1 MTTIAQLPN
10 EILLDIFEW
19 MKGGNGNLVNAM
31 KTCRRWHQL
40 ASTTIYRHITMCSKL
55 RDDTTTARFA
65 ASATQ
70 CDLVQSFSLNITQVH
85 LMGFS
90 ILSFD
95 AFDRLV
101 ELCDA
106 VSSMRKL
113 QTFALSFEK
122 AIGQGFKVSGAT
134 IVQLLQSLPGTVVN
148 LNLDCECL
156 DSPDLGQP
164 HVCEA
169 VGALLPRL
177 RSLRLRT
184 SHLCAGLFKPIAPH
198 ETHDLIHHPNS
209 PLAVTQVESTSALE
223 FLIICLVLRPE
234 YGSASHTNP
243 CFAEDHPMQGSRLSS
258 TLCELQKAGLFPSL
272 QQFAV
277 VGRVDALSTPQND
290 NWNVFKV
297 RYLTQHSMTTITLPW
312 CARGGSSSLYMIRD
326 EEEDWFGSFDEIT
339 SALEGSMSWTN
350 AGIKSRSRGN
360 SLRSDWQLDRSML
373 ASRVSVINN
382 FGVSFRLWKHEE
394 AVNMRLLHARTAPGF
409 DDMAT
414 SCQIVPG
421 GWRWVPEG
429 PWDWTIAAA

>member
-10 EILLDIFEW
+10 EILLEVFEW
-19 MKGGNGNLVNAM
+19 MRDGNGDLVNAM
-31 KTCRRWHQL
+31 KTCRRWHHL
-40 ASTTIYRHITMCSKL
+40 ASTTVYRHITMCSKL

-101 ELCDA
+101 ELCNA
-106 VSSMRKL
+106 VSSMRNL

-122 AIGQGFKVSGAT
+122 AIGQGFNVSGAT
-134 IVQLLQSLPGTVVN
+134 IVQLLQSLPSTVVN

-169 VGALLPRL
+169 VSALLPRL

-184 SHLCAGLFKPIAPH
+184 SHLCAGLFVHHAPQ
-198 ETHDLIHHPNS
+198 ETRDLVRRPNF
-209 PLAVTQVESTSALE
+209 PLAITQVNGTSALE
-223 FLIICLVLRPE
+223 YLLICLVLRPE
-234 YGSASHTNP
+234 SGSASHTNL
-243 CFAEDHPMQGSRLSS
+243 CFAGNRPMQGARLSS
-258 TLCELQKAGLFPSL
+258 ALCDLQKAGVFPSL
-272 QQFAV
+272 RKFAV
-277 VGRVDALSTPQND
+277 VGRVDAPSTPQHD
-290 NWNVFKV
+290 NWNVFKI
-297 RYLTQHSMTTITLPW
+297 RYMTKHLMTTSTLPW
-312 CARGGSSSLYMIRD
+312 CARGGSSSLYMVRD

-339 SALEGSMSWTN
+339 SALEGSMSWTKV
-350 AGIKSRSRGN
+350 GIKSRVPGNRSRSG
-360 SLRSDWQLDRSML
+360 WQLNRSRL
-373 ASRVSVINN
+373 ASRTSVINK

-394 AVNMRLLHARTAPGF
+394 AANMQLLHARTAPGF
-409 DDMAT
+409 DDTAAL
-414 SCQIVPG
+414 CQIVPD